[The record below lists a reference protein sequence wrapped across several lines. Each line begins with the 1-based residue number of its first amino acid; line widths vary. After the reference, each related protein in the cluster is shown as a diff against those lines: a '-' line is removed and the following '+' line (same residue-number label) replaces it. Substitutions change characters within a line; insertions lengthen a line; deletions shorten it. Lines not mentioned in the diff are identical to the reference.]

1 MFDVWIVLMHV
12 VIFLLLF
19 LYIFIFVECFEMQLL
34 KPIKKKSLLLKLN
47 IKNKANLC
55 KYSKF

>member
-34 KPIKKKSLLLKLN
+34 KPIKKKKFI
-47 IKNKANLC
+47 IKIKH
-55 KYSKF
+55 